1 MCRAMFRTQCACCR
15 EKSIT
20 LSLILWYQDYY
31 AVPKPV
37 CHSGLFTC
45 HLLYSDIFFWLQTFF
60 ILYKEQSLEN
70 LSHLF
75 LVIALMDSY
84 SLRRNLH
91 CDFFPLNFGVESRK
105 WEVVTAIYEA
115 LTDDIL
121 SSSQF
126 CLGCFL
132 KGRDILKLFWDIW
145 VENYDIIYR
154 SCNTVL
160 LFY

>member
-1 MCRAMFRTQCACCR
+1 M
-15 EKSIT
+15 
-20 LSLILWYQDYY
+20 LSRLR
-31 AVPKPV
+31 
-37 CHSGLFTC
+37 HSGTPEGILVLNSPSRLLFFLNRKC
-45 HLLYSDIFFWLQTFF
+45 YSDIFFWLQTFF

-75 LVIALMDSY
+75 LVIAFMDSY